1 MGIPDPLRNGVSQTP
16 YSLLPHLMSPEN
28 LPLRQFP
35 FTLPV
40 GLLDGEGTWHREG
53 IMRSLTGW
61 DELFRERDLRV
72 RENQAYGILVMLS
85 RSIVQLG
92 EISAVTPDILE
103 GLFLA
108 DLDYLQAVYN
118 QINPPEARISRTGE
132 WRATP

>member
-1 MGIPDPLRNGVSQTP
+1 MLS
-16 YSLLPHLMSPEN
+16 EN
-28 LPLRQFP
+28 LPQTQFC

-40 GLLDGEGTWHREG
+40 GLLDGEGTLHREV

-72 RENQAYGILVMLS
+72 RENPAYGVLVMLS

-92 EISAVTPDILE
+92 EISVVGPDILE

-108 DLDYLQAVYN
+108 DLDYLQGVYN
-118 QINPPEARISRTGE
+118 QINPPEAGISLAGE
-132 WRATP
+132 LRATP